1 MLKEFTIYIKQKQ
14 KKKMSTQQNPTLIPG
29 FEDIMRHIRQQEDQ
43 IKKLEN
49 TVKNCGENYTKLYQD
64 HVDLQEENKKQKEDH
79 CSNKKIFFEVYE
91 EFKKLR
97 EVESL
102 LQPFENTETFRMK
115 VEEMKKEN
123 QELQEKITCLESD
136 SHNEV
141 SQAEYDELEAEKK
154 YLENEVTRYSV
165 ALEEEYVLKSEYD
178 EVKERKDK
186 AMKLLE
192 ESDKENT
199 ELKEEITRIGE
210 EKDAHWNDWLNEE
223 FGDDL
228 YPLNPP
234 EPDDFVE
241 KIKKLKEENKRLK
254 DKTIIY
260 HILDESY
267 KGMSKNQKAWIDS
280 NWKSIIIGFAETL
293 ESMVPENN

>member
-1 MLKEFTIYIKQKQ
+1 
-14 KKKMSTQQNPTLIPG
+14 MSTQQNPTLIPG
-29 FEDIMRHIRQQEDQ
+29 FEDIMRHIKQQEDQ

-64 HVDLQEENKKQKEDH
+64 HVDLQEENKKLKDDH
-79 CSNKKIFFEVYE
+79 CSNKKMFFEVYE
-91 EFKKLR
+91 ENKKLR

-123 QELQEKITCLESD
+123 QELEEKITCLESD
-136 SHNEV
+136 SYNEV

>member
-1 MLKEFTIYIKQKQ
+1 
-14 KKKMSTQQNPTLIPG
+14 MSTQQNPTLIPG